1 MSFLNTKSQ
10 QHDAIFNEALSLL
23 ESMKSSP
30 SCNRMAATRL
40 VTSCQ
45 SIGGKADRNEADN
58 YVTLDHVKSLY
69 AARLAICELNGAGA
83 SVPPPCLS
91 VTVPP
96 AQKKGFFGFST
107 KGKSQ
112 TTMVDSMPAGTLES
126 CLRSLESRP
135 QWWTSYSNSRQ
146 NAVVICQAARVEI
159 EKEELLELHR
169 STVENTFEL
178 NNRLQEV
185 LRNAAA
191 ESLRHKDFLREV
203 DAMRA
208 RVSYELGE
216 TESYIKRKFSNLLN
230 DVESAVG
237 SVVSGMTSALG
248 RVHMETT
255 ILEKD
260 IKNATSRVGH
270 LQMVLQSVHE
280 EALARGEKLLDT
292 HQRNAQANFELASSL
307 QSSLESVLKS
317 DIVSISQKVEN
328 FDSALAWLMGRMD
341 LILQQEVKISEHLR
355 DFETALEE
363 SELRAERLRE
373 SQSLQSEAIAA
384 QFQAQETLQGNMKV
398 AQTLLDKATATAANL
413 QSMIDETGGR
423 LRDSPTLRN
432 VFSAFAPGTL
442 CALLLSVI
450 GAQNYR
456 AGITALFIYT
466 LLSIATKVF

>member
-1 MSFLNTKSQ
+1 MKVHARSSLLSVSSYILLLSLLLHISNATTDVGSSSQEIDLVSFLNTKSQ

-208 RVSYELGE
+208 R
-216 TESYIKRKFSNLLN
+216 
-230 DVESAVG
+230 
-237 SVVSGMTSALG
+237 
-248 RVHMETT
+248 
-255 ILEKD
+255 D

>member
-1 MSFLNTKSQ
+1 MKVYKRSSLLSLSSYILLLSLLLHIANAAADGKSHLMTINYGVEALMQADPLMPIGSSSQEIDLVSFLNTKSQ
-10 QHDAIFNEALSLL
+10 HHDAIFNEALSLL
-23 ESMKSSP
+23 ESMRSSP

-45 SIGGKADRNEADN
+45 SIGSKADRNEADN
-58 YVTLDHVKSLY
+58 YMALDHVKSLY

-91 VTVPP
+91 VTVTPP
-96 AQKKGFFGFST
+96 QKKGFLGFST

-112 TTMVDSMPAGTLES
+112 TTVVDSMPADTLES

-146 NAVVICQAARVEI
+146 NAVVICQAARIEI

-185 LRNAAA
+185 LQNAAA

-216 TESYIKRKFSNLLN
+216 TESYIKRKFSNLLH

-255 ILEKD
+255 ILEKVYELFLHE
-260 IKNATSRVGH
+260 NQCLHTVGH
-270 LQMVLQSVHE
+270 QKCYQQS
-280 EALARGEKLLDT
+280 RPSTDG
-292 HQRNAQANFELASSL
+292 AS
-307 QSSLESVLKS
+307 
-317 DIVSISQKVEN
+317 VS
-328 FDSALAWLMGRMD
+328 A
-341 LILQQEVKISEHLR
+341 
-355 DFETALEE
+355 
-363 SELRAERLRE
+363 
-373 SQSLQSEAIAA
+373 
-384 QFQAQETLQGNMKV
+384 
-398 AQTLLDKATATAANL
+398 
-413 QSMIDETGGR
+413 
-423 LRDSPTLRN
+423 
-432 VFSAFAPGTL
+432 
-442 CALLLSVI
+442 
-450 GAQNYR
+450 
-456 AGITALFIYT
+456 
-466 LLSIATKVF
+466 